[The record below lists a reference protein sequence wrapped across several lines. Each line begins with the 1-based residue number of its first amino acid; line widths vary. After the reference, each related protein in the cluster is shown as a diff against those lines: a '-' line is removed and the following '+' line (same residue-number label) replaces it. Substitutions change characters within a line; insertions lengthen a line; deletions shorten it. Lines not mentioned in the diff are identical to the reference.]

1 MELRAFACVN
11 AANATMEAH
20 MARFLSVLPLL
31 PLALAAC
38 TPAEQNAA
46 IGAVGGAA
54 VGAAI
59 SSDDDR
65 EKGAIVGAVVGVAA
79 SQLIGPA
86 PQAGKCYYKDQYGNT
101 YIAACQ

>member
-1 MELRAFACVN
+1 MK
-11 AANATMEAH
+11 
-20 MARFLSVLPLL
+20 RFLLTLPILTL
-31 PLALAAC
+31 TLAAC

-59 SSDDDR
+59 SSDSDR
-65 EKGAIVGAVVGVAA
+65 TKGALAGAAVGVIA

-86 PQAGKCYYKDQYGNT
+86 PQAGKCYYRDQYGQK
-101 YIAACQ
+101 YIANCQ

>member
-1 MELRAFACVN
+1 MPRI
-11 AANATMEAH
+11 
-20 MARFLSVLPLL
+20 LSVLPLL
-31 PLALAAC
+31 TVALAAC

-59 SSDDDR
+59 SSDEDR
-65 EKGAIVGAVVGVAA
+65 TKGAIAGAAVGVVA

-101 YIAACQ
+101 YIAACR

>member
-1 MELRAFACVN
+1 M
-11 AANATMEAH
+11 T
-20 MARFLSVLPLL
+20 RFLIVLSAL

-46 IGAVGGAA
+46 IGTLGGAA
-54 VGAAI
+54 VGAAV

-65 EKGAIVGAVVGVAA
+65 EKGAAIGAVVGLVG

-86 PQAGKCYYKDQYGNT
+86 QRSGDCYYRDQYGRRF
-101 YIAACQ
+101 IAPC

>member
-1 MELRAFACVN
+1 MK
-11 AANATMEAH
+11 
-20 MARFLSVLPLL
+20 RFLLTLPILTL
-31 PLALAAC
+31 SLAAC

-59 SSDDDR
+59 SSDSDR
-65 EKGAIVGAVVGVAA
+65 TKGALAGAAVGVIA

-86 PQAGKCYYKDQYGNT
+86 PQSGKCYYRDQYGQK
-101 YIAACQ
+101 YIAAC